1 MTSRLELTPRS
12 ADITIH
18 ADPSLRERYR
28 AHFEGPVPRI
38 HVMNGTVA
46 IAYDRR
52 LHPLTRRRRGAQIA
66 IDPSVGWEVEVRGG
80 ASRLQGDLTGV
91 ELESLEIAGGVS
103 KSTLSL
109 GPPAGRVTVH
119 IRGGVSDLR
128 IRRPAG
134 VPVQLRVR
142 GGASNVALDE
152 QRLGAVGGELR
163 LATPDEA
170 TKTDLYQIE
179 IDGGASRLTVDTDTT

>member
-28 AHFEGPVPRI
+28 ARFEGPAPR
-38 HVMNGTVA
+38 VDVVNGTVA

-52 LHPLTRRRRGAQIA
+52 FHPLTGRRRGAEIV

-80 ASRLQGDLTGV
+80 VSRLEGDLTGV

-109 GPPAGRVTVH
+109 G
-119 IRGGVSDLR
+119 
-128 IRRPAG
+128 RPAW
-134 VPVQLRVR
+134 
-142 GGASNVALDE
+142 SS
-152 QRLGAVGGELR
+152 
-163 LATPDEA
+163 T
-170 TKTDLYQIE
+170 
-179 IDGGASRLTVDTDTT
+179 SRAAQAI